1 MMGPSSPPPSGTDA
15 MKTLGDLLGVV
26 ADPVAYNERL
36 AGLKQAEA
44 AAQAANEELKATRAE
59 VAAAQSAIAAEKAQ
73 LDKDR
78 STFAQY
84 QTAQNTGLEQ
94 RQSALNQAADSVAA
108 QRKKLETDTAAATAQ
123 LDVTRA
129 ELGTKSQ
136 RLAADTEAHK
146 RLVAEQLAA
155 IKKARA
161 VADLV
166 QSQSETLRK
175 QHDAAIAAQ
184 QASERAHSELRVTL
198 DKILAAQK

>member
-175 QHDAAIAAQ
+175 QHDAATAAQ

>member
-36 AGLKQAEA
+36 TGLKQAET

-175 QHDAAIAAQ
+175 QHDAATAAQ

>member
-1 MMGPSSPPPSGTDA
+1 MMGPSSPTAATDDA
-15 MKTLGDLLGVV
+15 MKMVGDLLG
-26 ADPVAYNERL
+26 AMSDPVVYNQRL
-36 AGLKQAEA
+36 TALKEAQA
-44 AAQAANEELKATRAE
+44 AANAANEELKATRAE
-59 VAAAQSAIAAEKAQ
+59 VAAAQSALAAEKAQ

-108 QRKKLETDTAAATAQ
+108 QRKKLENDTAAATAQ

-146 RLVAEQLAA
+146 RSVSEQLAA

-175 QHDAAIAAQ
+175 QHDAATAAQ